1 MATSKPFVSPSFS
14 YETLEE
20 TLDIKPRGA
29 VLCIGIP
36 RENSFNENRIALTPD
51 AVGVMVANG
60 HQVTVESKAGDG
72 ASYTDND
79 YSEAGAKIAYD
90 KKEVFECDIIVK
102 SAPINEDECE
112 LLKPNQFIISPI
124 HMAVMKREI
133 LQKMMEK
140 KITALSFENLKDDS
154 GHNPIV
160 RSMSEI
166 AGSAVML
173 IAGQYLSNANN
184 GKGVLVGG
192 ISGIP
197 PTKVIILGAGIVGE
211 YAARTA
217 LAMGASVKIFD
228 NSIYRLK
235 RLQNNIG
242 GRLWTSVIE
251 PKILAKQLKSCDVAV
266 GALSN
271 DGGRTPMVVTE
282 TMVSNMRK
290 GSVIVDVSI
299 DHGGCFETSVV
310 TTHKEPTFTKY
321 DVIHYCVPNIPSG
334 FARTASQAISNVLMP
349 LLLESAEDGGVDN
362 VIWYKFNI
370 RSGIY
375 LFKGSL
381 TNFHLS
387 ERFNLKFTDL
397 NLLIASRR

>member
-1 MATSKPFVSPSFS
+1 MATSKPIVSGSFS
-14 YETLEE
+14 YETQEE
-20 TLDIKPRGA
+20 TLDIKPGTES
-29 VLCIGIP
+29 LYIGIP
-36 RENSFNENRIALTPD
+36 KENSFNENRIALTPE
-51 AVGVMVANG
+51 AVGVLVANG
-60 HQVTVESKAGDG
+60 HQVIME
-72 ASYTDND
+72 
-79 YSEAGAKIAYD
+79 SEAGAGAKYTDKDYSDAGAKIVLD
-90 KKEVFECDIIVK
+90 HSQVFDSHILVK
-102 SAPINEDECE
+102 SAPVSDEDCE
-112 LLKPNQFIISPI
+112 LLKPNQYVISPI
-124 HMAVMKREI
+124 HLAAMKKET
-133 LQKMMEK
+133 LEKMMAK
-140 KITALSFENLKDDS
+140 KITALSFENLKDES

-173 IAGQYLSNANN
+173 IAGRYLSNANN

-197 PTKVIILGAGIVGE
+197 PTKVIIIGAGIVGE

-217 LAMGASVKIFD
+217 LAMGASVKVFD

-242 GRLWTSVIE
+242 VRMWTSVIE
-251 PKILAKQLKSCDVAV
+251 PKILAKQLKTCDVAV
-266 GALSN
+266 GALGSP
-271 DGGRTPMVVTE
+271 GGRTPVVVTE
-282 TMVSNMRK
+282 EMVSNMRP
-290 GSVIVDVSI
+290 GSVILDVSI
-299 DHGGCFETSVV
+299 DSGGCFETSMV
-310 TTHKEPTFTKY
+310 TTNKNPVFTKY

-334 FARTASQAISNVLMP
+334 YARTASQAISNVLMP
-349 LLLESAEDGGVDN
+349 LLLETGEEGGIDN
-362 VIWYKFNI
+362 VVWHKMNI

-397 NLLIASRR
+397 NLLVASRR